1 LLRGSLTALAA
12 LVLVLFSIT
21 PARAVTVGV
30 APADTSVYLGDV
42 FALRTVTSEFA
53 DLKGFDLLFSFD
65 PAKLQFLGADAGDVL
80 TGTGRLY
87 ADYTL
92 VAHGVVADTVLYDA
106 AMLNGATAGPGILVS
121 FRFKALAVGTTP
133 IQCQK
138 VDFRD
143 SNNAITLPDCT
154 GGLVHVLTATPVRVT
169 SWGKVKTF
177 YR

>member
-1 LLRGSLTALAA
+1 M
-12 LVLVLFSIT
+12 
-21 PARAVTVGV
+21 
-30 APADTSVYLGDV
+30 APADTSVIVGDE
-42 FALRTVTSEFA
+42 FALRIVTDAFA
-53 DLKGFDLLFSFD
+53 DLKGFDLQFTFD
-65 PAKLQFLGADAGDVL
+65 PAKLQFLGADPGDVL

-92 VAHGVVADTVLYDA
+92 VGHGALADTVLYDA

-121 FRFKALAVGTTP
+121 FRFKALDVGDTP
-133 IQCQK
+133 VHCQK

-154 GGLVHVLTATPVRVT
+154 GGLVHILKATPVRVS

>member
-1 LLRGSLTALAA
+1 
-12 LVLVLFSIT
+12 
-21 PARAVTVGV
+21 V
-30 APADTSVYLGDV
+30 APADTTVYLEDE
-42 FALRTVTSEFA
+42 FALRIATGAFA

-87 ADYTL
+87 ADYVVVT
-92 VAHGVVADTVLYDA
+92 HGVSADSILYDA
-106 AMLNGATAGPGILVS
+106 AMLDGATAGPGILVY
-121 FRFKALAVGTTP
+121 FRFKALAVGDTP

-143 SNNAITLPDCT
+143 SNNAATLPDCT
-154 GGLVHVLTATPVRVT
+154 GGLVRVLTATPARVA
-169 SWGKVKTF
+169 SWGRVKTL

>member
-1 LLRGSLTALAA
+1 M
-12 LVLVLFSIT
+12 
-21 PARAVTVGV
+21 PAWAGTVSV
-30 APADTSVYLGDV
+30 APSDTTVNVGDE
-42 FALRTVTSEFA
+42 FALRIVTDAFA
-53 DLKGFDLLFSFD
+53 DLKGADLLFSFD

-87 ADYTL
+87 VDYTL
-92 VAHGVVADTVLYDA
+92 VAHGAGADADTILYDA

-121 FRFKALAVGTTP
+121 FRFEALAVGNTP

-154 GGLVHVLTATPVRVT
+154 GGLVRIVKATPVRVT